1 MIPKKAKSPRKNF
14 FLLAISARAPK
25 KGAMQTI
32 INPEIE
38 FAVPSHA
45 ELSGPDKSSA
55 QKLLK
60 KIGKNPA
67 ITVVANAEFA
77 QS

>member
-1 MIPKKAKSPRKNF
+1 MD
-14 FLLAISARAPK
+14 
-25 KGAMQTI
+25 TI
-32 INPEIE
+32 TSPEIE
-38 FAVPSHA
+38 LAVPNHA
-45 ELSGPDKSSA
+45 ELSGPDKSPA

-60 KIGKNPA
+60 KIGKKPA

>member
-1 MIPKKAKSPRKNF
+1 MIPRKANSPKKSF
-14 FLLAISARAPK
+14 FLLVMSARAPK

-32 INPEIE
+32 INPETE
-38 FAVPSHA
+38 FAVPNHA
-45 ELSGPDKSSA
+45 ELSGPDKSPA